1 MKWTV
6 CPKVI
11 PTLHAFDSHN
21 GKLNLQPQNIKTV
34 SEALSIKY
42 GINNN
47 VPQTTKL
54 GRVEE

>member
-11 PTLHAFDSHN
+11 PTLHAFDSPN
-21 GKLNLQPQNIKTV
+21 GKLNLQTQNIRTV

-42 GINNN
+42 
-47 VPQTTKL
+47 
-54 GRVEE
+54 E

>member
-11 PTLHAFDSHN
+11 PKLNAFDSPN
-21 GKLNLQPQNIKTV
+21 GKLNLQPQNIGTV

-42 GINNN
+42 
-47 VPQTTKL
+47 
-54 GRVEE
+54 E